1 MEVRWNMGNYFN
13 YQRISTKEERGRQG
27 YNRQEKSINRYAK
40 EHSLEFLMTFKED
53 ASGKSFENRK
63 EWQKLE
69 ALLQTGDTIVFKD
82 ISRFTREYEAGY
94 QKYMELMNKGVNLV
108 FIDNSTISTDYIKSM
123 MEIAEKQQNRI
134 AQKALEDTIEL
145 LLLVELDRVE
155 KEREIIVKRIKQG
168 LEASDKKSG
177 RPKGKLDKMTDELES
192 DIKKYL
198 TDRSIKQ
205 VDLMNKHG
213 VSRNTL
219 KKYIEI
225 VKCERKNKL
234 LCKL

>member
-1 MEVRWNMGNYFN
+1 MGNYFN

-177 RPKGKLDKMTDELES
+177 RPKGKLDKMTDELEV

-219 KKYIEI
+219 KKYIDI
-225 VKCERKNKL
+225 LKNNYDV
-234 LCKL
+234 

>member
-1 MEVRWNMGNYFN
+1 MGNYFN

-177 RPKGKLDKMTDELES
+177 RPKGKLDKMTDELGA

-225 VKCERKNKL
+225 VRRVKVKEEEET
-234 LCKL
+234 

>member
-1 MEVRWNMGNYFN
+1 MGNYFN

-40 EHSLEFLMTFKED
+40 EHSLEFLMTFRED

-108 FIDNSTISTDYIKSM
+108 FIDNSTISTDYIKNM

-168 LEASDKKSG
+168 LEASNKKSG
-177 RPKGKLDKMTDELES
+177 RPRGKLDKMTEELEA

-205 VDLMNKHG
+205 VDLINKHG

-225 VKCERKNKL
+225 VKITE
-234 LCKL
+234 

>member
-1 MEVRWNMGNYFN
+1 MGNYFN

-177 RPKGKLDKMTDELES
+177 RPRGKLDKMTEELEA

-213 VSRNTL
+213 ISRNTL

-225 VKCERKNKL
+225 VKVTE
-234 LCKL
+234 